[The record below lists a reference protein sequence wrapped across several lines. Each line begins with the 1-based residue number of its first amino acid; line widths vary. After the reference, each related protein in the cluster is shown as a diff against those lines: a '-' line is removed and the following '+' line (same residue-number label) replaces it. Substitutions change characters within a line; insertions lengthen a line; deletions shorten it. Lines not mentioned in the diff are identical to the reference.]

1 MPKKPKGKP
10 EQKPEQVQ
18 PTAIPVTP
26 KKMGRPTKY
35 DPALCEKVIE
45 WGAAGKSRTWMCAEI
60 GIDRST
66 IDEWAKVHEDFSL
79 ALARA
84 KVLEQRWWED
94 VGQNGLTDKSF
105 QGSLWSRSMA
115 ARFPH
120 EWRETANVN
129 HGVQDSLGDLLSS
142 IDGKSRGIPTAR
154 S

>member
-1 MPKKPKGKP
+1 LTYG
-10 EQKPEQVQ
+10 
-18 PTAIPVTP
+18 
-26 KKMGRPTKY
+26 
-35 DPALCEKVIE
+35 DPPPAQAVLAELLIAD
-45 WGAAGKSRTWMCAEI
+45 GAKILAPRLRRDVRTFAPLLEEYGELTVVSI
-60 GIDRST
+60 KTVRQGDIDRST

-94 VGQNGLTDKSF
+94 VGQSGLTDKSF